1 MRELTSL
8 ARLGMLNLHLHEIS
22 VNEDAMTRI
31 RSLVPVG
38 LLGSLLLAA
47 CAKPPTPPPPAATV
61 PPPNMPASWPL
72 FARTKA
78 VTAPG
83 GMVVSGNPIA
93 SDVGVQ
99 IMKDGGNAVDAAVA
113 VGFAL
118 EVTHPEAG
126 NIGGGG
132 FMVIRTA
139 DGKVTTLDYRETA
152 PGKATRDM
160 YLDANGKLTDKSI
173 NGYLASGVPGSV
185 AGMAEAQRRYGKLS
199 WRQVVEPA
207 VKLARDG
214 FVENAFESRSIEES
228 ERRLEPYPASR
239 AQFLPGGHAPPAG
252 STFKQPELAAT
263 LQAIADSGAAA
274 FYTGHI
280 ADLIVKEMARGDGI
294 ISKADL
300 AGYKP
305 IWRDPIAITYRGYT
319 VYSMP
324 PSSSGGVTMGEA
336 LNILEGYNPLPAYNS
351 APYIHL
357 FAEAMRRAFIDR
369 NKDLGDPAFVQ
380 MPLDRLL
387 SKDYAAKLR
396 GEIQP
401 DRATP
406 TPPFVA
412 GAQEGQHTTHY
423 SVVDPQGNAV
433 SVTTTLNS
441 SFGSGVTVAGAGFLL
456 NNEMDDFA
464 AEPGKPNQYGLV
476 QGEAN
481 AIQPGKRMLSAMA
494 PTIVD
499 DPQGRLFLVVGS
511 PGGPTIITSV
521 AEVILN
527 VIDFHM
533 SLADAVAVNRI
544 HEQAL
549 PDVVYYERGGL
560 LPTTVRALEAM
571 GYKLDE
577 RRGYQGDIA
586 AIERRGGTWVGVAD
600 PRRGGGAAGY

>member
-1 MRELTSL
+1 MIRTRSL
-8 ARLGMLNLHLHEIS
+8 AH
-22 VNEDAMTRI
+22 A
-31 RSLVPVG
+31 G

-47 CAKPPTPPPPAATV
+47 CAKPPAPPPPAATV
-61 PPPNMPASWPL
+61 PPPNMPDGWPL
-72 FARTKA
+72 YARTKA

-93 SDVGVQ
+93 SRVGVQ
-99 IMKDGGNAVDAAVA
+99 IMQAGGNAVDAAVA

-152 PGKATRDM
+152 PGQATRDM
-160 YLDANGKLTDKSI
+160 YLDAQGKLTDKSL
-173 NGYLASGVPGSV
+173 NGDLAAGVPGSV
-185 AGMAEAQRRYGKLS
+185 AGMAEAQRRYGKLT
-199 WRQVVEPA
+199 WRQVVAPA
-207 VKLARDG
+207 VRLARDG
-214 FVENAFESRSIEES
+214 FVENAFESRSVEES
-228 ERRLEPYPASR
+228 ARRLEPYAASR
-239 AQFLPGGHAPPAG
+239 AQFLPGGHAPPAA

-263 LQAIADSGAAA
+263 LQAIADSGPAV

-294 ISKADL
+294 ITRADL
-300 AGYKP
+300 AAYRP
-305 IWRDPIAITYRGYT
+305 IWRDPITITYRGYT
-319 VYSMP
+319 IYSMP

-336 LNILEGYNPLPAYNS
+336 LNILEGYDPLPAYNS
-351 APYIHL
+351 PQYVHL

-369 NKDLGDPAFVQ
+369 NEYLGDPAFVQ
-380 MPLDRLL
+380 MPLGRLL

-396 GEIQP
+396 GEIAP

-406 TPPFVA
+406 TPPFAA
-412 GAQEGQHTTHY
+412 GEKEGHHTTHY
-423 SVVDPQGNAV
+423 SVVDAQGNAV

-441 SFGSGVTVAGAGFLL
+441 SFGSGVTVTGAGFLL

-464 AEPGKPNQYGLV
+464 AAPGKPNQYGLV

-499 DPQGRLFLVVGS
+499 DPQGRLFMVLGS

-527 VIDFHM
+527 VVDFHM

-549 PDVVYYERGGL
+549 PDVVYFERGGL
-560 LPTTVRALEAM
+560 LPATVRALEAM

-586 AIERRGGTWVGVAD
+586 AIERRGATWVGVAD

>member
-1 MRELTSL
+1 M
-8 ARLGMLNLHLHEIS
+8 
-22 VNEDAMTRI
+22 RI
-31 RSLVPVG
+31 RSLAVLG
-38 LLGSLLLAA
+38 LVGSLLFGA
-47 CAKPPTPPPPAATV
+47 CARPPAPPQPRATR
-61 PPPNMPASWPL
+61 PPSNMPADWPL

-78 VTAPG
+78 VSAPS

-99 IMKDGGNAVDAAVA
+99 IMKAGGNAVDAAVA

-118 EVTHPEAG
+118 EVVHPSAG

-139 DGKVTTLDYRETA
+139 EGKVTTLDYRETA
-152 PGKATRDM
+152 PGKATRNM
-160 YLDANGKLTDKSI
+160 YLDAQGKLTDKSL
-173 NGYLASGVPGSV
+173 NGDLAVGVPGSV
-185 AGMAEAQRRYGKLS
+185 AGMAEAQRRYGKLT

-207 VKLARDG
+207 GRLARDG
-214 FVENAFESRSIEES
+214 FVLSEFESGSIAGS
-228 ERRLEPYPASR
+228 AKRLSPFPASR
-239 AQFLPGGHAPPAG
+239 AQFLPGGEAPPPN

-263 LQAIADSGAAA
+263 LQAIADSGPAV
-274 FYTGHI
+274 FYQGHI
-280 ADLIVKEMARGDGI
+280 ADLIVKEMQRGDGI

-300 AGYKP
+300 AAYKP
-305 IWRDPIAITYRGYT
+305 IWRDPIKIGYRGYT
-319 VYSMP
+319 IYSMP

-336 LNILEGYNPLPAYNS
+336 LNILEGYSPLPPFNS
-351 APYIHL
+351 AQYVHL
-357 FAEAMRRAFIDR
+357 LAEAMRRAFIDR
-369 NKDLGDPAFVQ
+369 NEYLGDPAFVS
-380 MPLDRLL
+380 MPLGRLL
-387 SKDYAAKLR
+387 SKNYAAKLR

-412 GAQEGQHTTHY
+412 GGKEGQHTTHY
-423 SVVDPQGNAV
+423 SVVDAQGDAV

-441 SFGSGVTVAGAGFLL
+441 SFGSGVTVTGAGFLL

-464 AEPGKPNQYGLV
+464 SAPGKPNQYGLV

-481 AIQPGKRMLSAMA
+481 AIQPGKRMLSAMT
-494 PTIVD
+494 PTIVL
-499 DPQGRLFLVVGS
+499 DPQGRLFMILGT

-527 VIDFHM
+527 VVDFHM

-549 PDVVYYERGGL
+549 PDVVFYERGGL
-560 LPTTVRALEAM
+560 LPATVRQLEAM

-586 AIERRGGTWVGVAD
+586 AIERRGQSWVGVAD